1 VDHALLVSGERAGS
15 QQASRAA
22 AEISAT
28 KSQAATEQAVTQVDD
43 EPPVI

>member
-1 VDHALLVSGERAGS
+1 VPVAGERADFR
-15 QQASRAA
+15 QASPAA

-28 KSQAATEQAVTQVDD
+28 KSQAATEQAVTQADD